1 MGSRLLATRQ
11 QPSPS
16 PVQCPNLDDSDDGR
30 TAAAAAAAAAAM
42 AVPLIVYLAAAAVVY
57 GVVKLVRTRLFYR
70 NLPKPPGHSLL
81 WGHLKLFG
89 EISKKFPPNV
99 HPMVVVTYMR
109 RAYDLPE
116 VFYIDMWPA
125 GPPIMAC
132 CSPDAAAQVTQVQ
145 VLGKHPFNAVVLD
158 PLVGTDSIPVV
169 DGPRW
174 KFLHRM
180 IAPAFKPANA
190 RALVGTAAGQGLVF
204 ARDVLAPL
212 AATGDAFSMEAA
224 VSRLVFEV
232 IARSLMGVPFDSQR
246 DGPRGL
252 DRPST
257 VDDQLAV
264 LESRRKSDDA
274 DETSAAAWEDEQKR
288 SMLADIQFPPLAQ
301 QVETAWLA
309 NPLRRLR
316 LRSARLAALRRSGA
330 WIRRRTLARYREVR
344 DQGLVVPE
352 TVLDS
357 CLMERVALEK
367 EAAASAS
374 SSSSSKAQAAAATST
389 PPPPPPV
396 CPLPQDESWLH
407 LFETNMRALIFGAQ
421 GTTTDT
427 LCFVYMMLS
436 CYPAVMARMRAEHD
450 AVCGATPGTIDD
462 AARLLRDEPHRT
474 AELAYTTAVIK
485 ETLRMFPVG
494 FVVRHDDKNA
504 DGLMEINGK
513 KYPTKGQMVTP
524 ATHTVHHDPAAYPDP
539 MTFRPERWLS
549 ADDPPPRNAFRAFER
564 GPRACMGREVA
575 MDEMRAVLLLTARWF
590 DFETAGPGAN
600 AKPRVP
606 EVTTLDADTPLGDW
620 AFQELIMEA
629 RPRGGAMMRVSR
641 TERPL

>member
-1 MGSRLLATRQ
+1 
-11 QPSPS
+11 
-16 PVQCPNLDDSDDGR
+16 
-30 TAAAAAAAAAAM
+30 M
-42 AVPLIVYLAAAAVVY
+42 AVPLLVYLVAAAVVY

-70 NLPKPPGHSLL
+70 NLPQPPGHSLL

-99 HPMVVVTYMR
+99 HPMVVLTYMR

-116 VFYIDMWPA
+116 VFYVDMWPA

-145 VLGKHPFNAVVLD
+145 VLGKHPLNAVILD

-190 RALVGTAAGQGLVF
+190 RALVGIAAGQSLVF

-212 AATGDAFSMEAA
+212 ADAGAAFSMEAA
-224 VSRLVFEV
+224 ASRLIFEV
-232 IARSLMGVPFDSQR
+232 IARSLMGAPFDSQR

-252 DRPST
+252 DKPLT
-257 VDDQLAV
+257 IDGQLAA
-264 LESRRKSDDA
+264 LQSRKPVAISGDGDGDGA
-274 DETSAAAWEDEQKR
+274 AAAAWEDEQKR

-301 QVETAWLA
+301 QVETSWLA

-316 LRSARLAALRRSGA
+316 LRSARLAALQRSGA
-330 WIRRRTLARYREVR
+330 WIRRRTLLRYREVR
-344 DQGLVVPE
+344 DQGLVAPE

-367 EAAASAS
+367 ESAAASSAGKS
-374 SSSSSKAQAAAATST
+374 QATS
-389 PPPPPPV
+389 PQSPPV
-396 CPLPQDESWLH
+396 RPLPEDESWLH
-407 LFETNMRALIFGAQ
+407 LFETNMRALFFGAQ

-427 LCFVYMMLS
+427 LCFVYMLLS
-436 CYPAVMARMRAEHD
+436 CYPAVMARVRDEHD
-450 AVCGATPGTIDD
+450 TVCGAPGTLDD

-474 AELAYTTAVIK
+474 AELTYTTAVIK

-494 FVVRHDDKNA
+494 FVVRQDDKNA
-504 DGLMEINGK
+504 DGFMEINGK
-513 KYPTKGQMVTP
+513 RYPTKGQMVAP
-524 ATHTVHHDPAAYPDP
+524 ATHTIHHDPAVYPDP
-539 MTFRPERWLS
+539 MSFKPERWL
-549 ADDPPPRNAFRAFER
+549 AADPPPRNAWRPFER

-575 MDEMRAVLLLTARWF
+575 MDEMRAVLLLTVRWF
-590 DFETAGPGAN
+590 DFETAGPGPN
-600 AKPRVP
+600 REPRVP

-629 RPRGGAMMRVSR
+629 RPRGGAMMRVRR
-641 TERPL
+641 TGRPL